1 MSRKPLVVCTIS
13 FAVVLFALAGVVTA
27 EQGRSIEQTDI
38 SKLADQAVKI
48 MDVSEV
54 TMQAIYAT
62 IEGMLNMISQE
73 APAELAEKMEKSLKI
88 STLKKE
94 INFDAI
100 EDKLK
105 RRYNS
110 IFSNTYTEEELQ
122 ALISFYQSPMGK
134 QIIKKQPNLVK
145 LMFPIQEEML
155 NEIMP
160 KVDQMIME
168 EMSNL
173 VPGQSGLT
181 ELEVKI
187 LSQEKDH
194 SVEISLH
201 PDETFNGVY
210 KVQAELINERPWYKN
225 NSDRYLYFYDQA
237 EGGEKSWSLDHRKPN
252 GNKDWFSGGFTLP
265 TGEDHP
271 EPGIYP
277 WQAVSGSPSDD
288 SVPLAFDLAN
298 TTFSSPFGHNYIQ
311 VMEGSRLREGD
322 ASYHFISEENVFINW
337 KHAEENGWRFDNGN
351 FFPEKKTFIN
361 TSFDPKT
368 KTFIGE
374 LDFSFA
380 SVGGATL
387 WKYRMV
393 FSSGY
398 QQIIDGE
405 FVAYNE
411 NGDKIE
417 TAYFDNNSWFYIA
430 KD

>member
-1 MSRKPLVVCTIS
+1 MSRKPLVVCTTS

-54 TMQAIYAT
+54 TMQEIYAT
-62 IEGMLNMISQE
+62 IEGMLKQMAETMISQGT
-73 APAELAEKMEKSLKI
+73 PTELAEKMEKSLKI

-145 LMFPIQEEML
+145 LMFPIQGEML

-173 VPGQSGLT
+173 VLGQSGLT

-237 EGGEKSWSLDHRKPN
+237 EGGEKSWSLDHRKPD
-252 GNKDWFSGGFTLP
+252 GNKDWFSGGFTSP
-265 TGEDHP
+265 TGGTHP

-277 WQAVSGSPSDD
+277 WQAVSGSPNDDFMPVDSDI
-288 SVPLAFDLAN
+288 
-298 TTFSSPFGHNYIQ
+298 SPNSDTGETDFVGEYTY
-311 VMEGSRLREGD
+311 RLTL
-322 ASYHFISEENVFINW
+322 
-337 KHAEENGWRFDNGN
+337 
-351 FFPEKKTFIN
+351 P
-361 TSFDPKT
+361 
-368 KTFIGE
+368 
-374 LDFSFA
+374 
-380 SVGGATL
+380 GGA
-387 WKYRMV
+387 
-393 FSSGY
+393 
-398 QQIIDGE
+398 
-405 FVAYNE
+405 
-411 NGDKIE
+411 IE
-417 TAYFDNNSWFYIA
+417 TGEVVVKRKKSIYYIKWTRDDGPIYFGIGIKTGNLMSVCYSYSISDSGERGVTVYTLSSEQKISGRWTYMGGA
-430 KD
+430 

>member
-1 MSRKPLVVCTIS
+1 MSRKPLVVCATS

-54 TMQAIYAT
+54 TMQEIYAT
-62 IEGMLNMISQE
+62 IEGMLKQMAETMISQG
-73 APAELAEKMEKSLKI
+73 APTELAEKMEKSLKI

-94 INFDAI
+94 INFDAL

-145 LMFPIQEEML
+145 LMFPIQGEML

-173 VPGQSGLT
+173 VLGQSGLT

-210 KVQAELINERPWYKN
+210 KVQAELINE
-225 NSDRYLYFYDQA
+225 
-237 EGGEKSWSLDHRKPN
+237 
-252 GNKDWFSGGFTLP
+252 
-265 TGEDHP
+265 
-271 EPGIYP
+271 
-277 WQAVSGSPSDD
+277 
-288 SVPLAFDLAN
+288 
-298 TTFSSPFGHNYIQ
+298 
-311 VMEGSRLREGD
+311 
-322 ASYHFISEENVFINW
+322 
-337 KHAEENGWRFDNGN
+337 
-351 FFPEKKTFIN
+351 
-361 TSFDPKT
+361 
-368 KTFIGE
+368 
-374 LDFSFA
+374 
-380 SVGGATL
+380 
-387 WKYRMV
+387 
-393 FSSGY
+393 
-398 QQIIDGE
+398 
-405 FVAYNE
+405 
-411 NGDKIE
+411 
-417 TAYFDNNSWFYIA
+417 
-430 KD
+430 